1 MCACVY
7 CDEVGCIWGPRVV
20 SGRCGFGISAIENPS
35 PQLDFPWKDT
45 ENSSDGNDNNDRLL
59 NTFYIPDLCA
69 ICI

>member
-1 MCACVY
+1 MLVCTVTKLDAS
-7 CDEVGCIWGPRVV
+7 GGPRVV
-20 SGRCGFGISAIENPS
+20 SGRCGFGINAIESPS

-59 NTFYIPDLCA
+59 NTFYIPDLRA